1 MKTDQKI
8 LLVASAGGHWI
19 QLMRLLPAFERHQLS
34 YLSTF
39 PEAPG
44 GLPSGRYTPVRD
56 ASMWDK
62 PALLRQMAQVFL
74 AVARQRPDWVVT
86 TGAAPGYFALVAGK
100 LLGARTIWIDSVAN
114 VEELSLAGRKA
125 RRWATHWLTQWPQ
138 LASPSGPTYLGS
150 VL

>member
-1 MKTDQKI
+1 
-8 LLVASAGGHWI
+8 
-19 QLMRLLPAFERHQLS
+19 
-34 YLSTF
+34 
-39 PEAPG
+39 
-44 GLPSGRYTPVRD
+44 
-56 ASMWDK
+56 
-62 PALLRQMAQVFL
+62 MAQVFL